1 MSYYYFFVLLQ
12 SITMIIVMKQRLL
25 FLVKVVVSMLLVFV
39 VCKLAFI
46 LVNAGEDKPA
56 VTDLIST
63 CWHGLSL
70 DLTMAL
76 YIVTI
81 PTLVTIVSV
90 WWDRWKWMRNLL
102 KVYFTLISIPLVV
115 GITADIVLYHYWGI
129 KLEASVMQFLDTT
142 GAAFTSI
149 SWGALLLLLII
160 GIVAC
165 WAIARLLIHTLP
177 SSMPVLSLRKKWVMS
192 AIMVLLLP
200 LMVVGIRGGIG
211 ESTANVGQVYFSQNQ
226 FLNHA
231 AVNPVFSFLSSFSS
245 THRLPEHYYF
255 DSKTCQEMTDS
266 LFFTDSQGADTL
278 LTTRRP
284 HIVMVIMEGC
294 GGTFTLLND
303 KAEVT
308 PNLTRL
314 AHEGVFFSNCYA
326 NSWRTDRGN
335 VSILSGY
342 PAFPNSSVMKVSSKC
357 DKLPSIARTLAR
369 EGYYA
374 RYIYGGDINFTNT
387 KGYLIG
393 TGFNET
399 ISDKDFPMAD
409 QQSSSWGVC
418 DEKVLDRA
426 IQMIAQDRKEGV
438 QSMNV
443 IMTLSSH
450 EPWDVPMK
458 KKFDDEELN
467 AFYYLDKCIGQFVD
481 KMKANKLWD
490 NTLLIILPDHGS
502 RYQDHGYESHITCHI
517 PLIWTGGAVK
527 GQKDIPVIC
536 NQSDIAATL
545 LGQMGIPHEEFTFSR
560 DVLSSSYRHPFA
572 TYSFTNHVAFID
584 STNQFFLYDLQ
595 DNRTTEDAN
604 LRLSKALLQRACEDL
619 RDR

>member
-1 MSYYYFFVLLQ
+1 
-12 SITMIIVMKQRLL
+12 MKQRLIFL
-25 FLVKVVVSMLLVFV
+25 FKVILYLL
-39 VCKLAFI
+39 LAFAVGRLFFI
-46 LVNAGEDKPA
+46 LVNAGKDKPSM
-56 VTDLIST
+56 TEIINT

-70 DLTMAL
+70 DLTIAL
-76 YIVTI
+76 YIVTV
-81 PTLVTIVSV
+81 PTLLTIVTI
-90 WWDRWKWMRNLL
+90 WWSKWTWMRKLL
-102 KVYFTLISIPLVV
+102 KIYFILISIPLIV
-115 GITADIVLYHYWGI
+115 GIIADLVLYHFWGI
-129 KLEASVMQFLDTT
+129 KLESSVMQFLDTT

-149 SWGALLLLLII
+149 SWGALFLLFVVGII
-160 GIVAC
+160 AC
-165 WAIARLLIHTLP
+165 WTIARLLIRTIP
-177 SSMPVLSLRKKWVMS
+177 LSLPLLTGYKKVVMS
-192 AIMVLLLP
+192 GIMILLLP
-200 LMVVGIRGGIG
+200 LIVIGIRGGTG

-231 AVNPVFSFLSSFSS
+231 AVNPVFSFLSSLSS
-245 THRLPEHYYF
+245 THHLPEHYYF
-255 DSKTCQEMTDS
+255 DSKTCHKMTDY
-266 LFFTDSQGADTL
+266 LFFTDSKGIDTL
-278 LTTRRP
+278 LTTQKP
-284 HIVMVIMEGC
+284 HIIMVIMEGC

-303 KAEVT
+303 KADVT

-314 AHEGVFFSNCYA
+314 AQEGIFFSNCYA

-342 PAFPNSSVMKVSSKC
+342 PAFPNSSVMKISSKC
-357 DKLPSIARTLAR
+357 GKLPSIARALAQK
-369 EGYYA
+369 GYYA

-399 ISDKDFPMAD
+399 ISNKDFSLSD
-409 QQSSSWGVC
+409 QESSSWGVC
-418 DEKVLDRA
+418 DEKVFDRA
-426 IQMIAQDRKEGV
+426 IQVIANDRREGV

-450 EPWDVPMK
+450 EPWDVPMQ

-467 AFYYLDKCIGQFVD
+467 AFFYLDKCIGQFVD
-481 KMKANKLWD
+481 KLKVNKLWE

-502 RYQDHGYESHITCHI
+502 RYQEWGYDSRITCHI

-536 NQSDIAATL
+536 NQSDLAATL
-545 LGQMGIPHEEFTFSR
+545 LGQMGIPHNDFIFSR

-572 TYSFTNHVAFID
+572 SYSYTNHIAIID

-604 LRLSKALLQRACEDL
+604 LQLSKALLQRACEDL

>member
-1 MSYYYFFVLLQ
+1 
-12 SITMIIVMKQRLL
+12 
-25 FLVKVVVSMLLVFV
+25 
-39 VCKLAFI
+39 
-46 LVNAGEDKPA
+46 
-56 VTDLIST
+56 
-63 CWHGLSL
+63 
-70 DLTMAL
+70 
-76 YIVTI
+76 
-81 PTLVTIVSV
+81 
-90 WWDRWKWMRNLL
+90 
-102 KVYFTLISIPLVV
+102 
-115 GITADIVLYHYWGI
+115 
-129 KLEASVMQFLDTT
+129 
-142 GAAFTSI
+142 
-149 SWGALLLLLII
+149 
-160 GIVAC
+160 
-165 WAIARLLIHTLP
+165 
-177 SSMPVLSLRKKWVMS
+177 
-192 AIMVLLLP
+192 
-200 LMVVGIRGGIG
+200 
-211 ESTANVGQVYFSQNQ
+211 
-226 FLNHA
+226 
-231 AVNPVFSFLSSFSS
+231 
-245 THRLPEHYYF
+245 
-255 DSKTCQEMTDS
+255 
-266 LFFTDSQGADTL
+266 
-278 LTTRRP
+278 
-284 HIVMVIMEGC
+284 
-294 GGTFTLLND
+294 
-303 KAEVT
+303 
-308 PNLTRL
+308 
-314 AHEGVFFSNCYA
+314 
-326 NSWRTDRGN
+326 
-335 VSILSGY
+335 
-342 PAFPNSSVMKVSSKC
+342 MKVSSKC
-357 DKLPSIARTLAR
+357 DKLPSIARALAR

-399 ISDKDFPMAD
+399 ISDKDFPIAD

-426 IQMIAQDRKEGV
+426 IQMIAHDRKEGV

>member
-1 MSYYYFFVLLQ
+1 
-12 SITMIIVMKQRLL
+12 MIIVMKQRLL
-25 FLVKVVVSMLLVFV
+25 FLVKVVVSILLVFV
-39 VCKLAFI
+39 VGKLVFI

-76 YIVTI
+76 YIVTV
-81 PTLVTIVSV
+81 PALVTIVSI
-90 WWDRWKWMRNLL
+90 WWNQWKWMRNLL
-102 KVYFTLISIPLVV
+102 KVYFSLISIPLVV

-160 GIVAC
+160 DIVAC

-266 LFFTDSQGADTL
+266 LFFTDSQGTDTL

-357 DKLPSIARTLAR
+357 DKLPSIARALAR

-399 ISDKDFPMAD
+399 ISDKDFPIAD

>member
-1 MSYYYFFVLLQ
+1 MF
-12 SITMIIVMKQRLL
+12 IVMKQRLL
-25 FLVKVVVSMLLVFV
+25 FLVKVVVSLVLVFV
-39 VCKLAFI
+39 ACKLAFI

-56 VTDLIST
+56 VTDVIST

-76 YIVTI
+76 YIVSV

-102 KVYFTLISIPLVV
+102 KVYFALISIPLVV
-115 GITADIVLYHYWGI
+115 GVTADLVLYHYWGI

-160 GIVAC
+160 DIVAC
-165 WAIARLLIHTLP
+165 WAIARLLILTLP

-245 THRLPEHYYF
+245 THQLPEHYYF

-266 LFFTDSQGADTL
+266 LFFTDSQGTDTL

-342 PAFPNSSVMKVSSKC
+342 PAFPNSSVMKISSKC
-357 DKLPSIARTLAR
+357 GKLPSIARTLAR

-399 ISDKDFPMAD
+399 ISDKDFPIAD
-409 QQSSSWGVC
+409 QQSSSWGVS

-502 RYQDHGYESHITCHI
+502 RYQEHGYESHITCHI

>member
-1 MSYYYFFVLLQ
+1 
-12 SITMIIVMKQRLL
+12 MKQRLIFL
-25 FLVKVVVSMLLVFV
+25 FKVILYLLLAFV
-39 VCKLAFI
+39 VGKLFFI
-46 LVNAGEDKPA
+46 LVNAGKDKPSIIEI
-56 VTDLIST
+56 IST

-70 DLTMAL
+70 DLTIAL
-76 YIVTI
+76 YIVTV
-81 PTLVTIVSV
+81 PTLVTIVSI
-90 WWDRWKWMRNLL
+90 WWNKWTWMRRLL
-102 KVYFTLISIPLVV
+102 KVYFSLISIPLIV
-115 GITADIVLYHYWGI
+115 GVITDLVLYHFWGI
-129 KLEASVMQFLDTT
+129 KLESSVMQFLDTT

-149 SWGALLLLLII
+149 SGGALFLLFVVGII
-160 GIVAC
+160 AC
-165 WAIARLLIHTLP
+165 WMIARLLIRTIP
-177 SSMPVLSLRKKWVMS
+177 SSMPILTVSKKLLMS
-192 AIMVLLLP
+192 GMMILLLP
-200 LMVVGIRGGIG
+200 LIVIGIRGGIG

-231 AVNPVFSFLSSFSS
+231 AVNPVFSFLSSLSS
-245 THRLPEHYYF
+245 THHLPEHYYF
-255 DSKTCQEMTDS
+255 DSKTCHKMTDD
-266 LFFTDSQGADTL
+266 LFFTDSKGTDTL
-278 LTTRRP
+278 LTTQKP
-284 HIVMVIMEGC
+284 HIIMVIMEGC
-294 GGTFTLLND
+294 GGTFTLLNG
-303 KAEVT
+303 KADVT

-314 AHEGVFFSNCYA
+314 AREGVFFSNCYA

-342 PAFPNSSVMKVSSKC
+342 PAFPNSSVMKISSKC
-357 DKLPSIARTLAR
+357 GKLPSIARTLAQR
-369 EGYYA
+369 GYYA

-399 ISDKDFPMAD
+399 ISNKDFSLSD

-418 DEKVLDRA
+418 DEKVFDRA
-426 IQMIAQDRKEGV
+426 IQVIANDRQKGM

-481 KMKANKLWD
+481 KLKANKLWK

-502 RYQDHGYESHITCHI
+502 RYQDLGYDSRITCHI
-517 PLIWTGGAVK
+517 PMIWTGGAVK
-527 GQKDIPVIC
+527 GKKDVAVIC
-536 NQSDIAATL
+536 NQSDLAATL
-545 LGQMGIPHEEFTFSR
+545 LGQMGIPHDEFIFSR

-572 TYSFTNHVAFID
+572 TYSYTNHIAFID
-584 STNQFFLYDLQ
+584 STNHYFHYDLQ